1 MPNVTYVQ
9 PDDTRETAE
18 AANGNSVMITAVRN
32 GIEGIV
38 AQCNG
43 CCICGTCHV
52 YVEPDQLDLL
62 PPMSEEEDTVL
73 DTTAAERLPNSRLS
87 CQIKM
92 TPQLDGLVVHVPDC
106 QV

>member
-1 MPNVTYVQ
+1 MPSVTYVQ

-18 AANGNSVMITAVRN
+18 AANGNSVMLTAVRN

-43 CCICGTCHV
+43 SRICGTCHV

-62 PPMSEEEDTVL
+62 PPISDEEDALL
-73 DTTAAERLPNSRLS
+73 DEVAAGRQANSRLS

-92 TPQLDGLVVHVPDC
+92 TPELDGLVVHVPDC